1 MAKVFERDKNRGPIP
16 RVGTL
21 AREQTLANAQEA

>member
-1 MAKVFERDKNRGPIP
+1 VFERDRNRGLIR